1 MDHGGAG
8 SGNRAPLLFMDLELK
23 SPCKVNLLL
32 NILGPR
38 PDGFHELETVLQPV
52 ALCDTLAF
60 DRTGAGIELSCSD
73 PTLPVDST
81 NLVWRAAAAFFTA
94 AGIAGGVRIHLDKK
108 IPREAGLGGGSANA
122 ATTLRGLNQ
131 LFGRPL
137 TEETLH
143 TLAAGLGS
151 DVPFF
156 LQEGPALAT
165 GRGEI
170 IRPRAPFPALEGW
183 WVLLVHPGFGISTAW
198 AYRALARFPEAQ
210 RGRPGRA
217 EQLVRAL
224 EAGDLSRAAPLFYNA
239 LEVPAFAKFPWLE
252 LAREFLEENGA
263 AVSRMSGSGSALFAL
278 VPDPQRGEALRERML
293 ARFGARLW
301 TTVVPLGRG

>member
-1 MDHGGAG
+1 
-8 SGNRAPLLFMDLELK
+8 MDLELK
-23 SPCKVNLLL
+23 SPCKINLLL

-52 ALCDTLAF
+52 GLCDTLALAK
-60 DRTGAGIELSCSD
+60 TPAGLELSCND
-73 PTLPVDST
+73 PSLPVDAS
-81 NLVWRAAAAFFTA
+81 NLVWRAAANFFAA
-94 AGIAGGVRIHLDKK
+94 AGIAGGVRIHLEKK
-108 IPREAGLGGGSANA
+108 VPREAGLGGGSANA
-122 ATTLRGLNQ
+122 ATALRGLNQ

-137 TEETLH
+137 SGEVLH

-156 LQEGPALAT
+156 LQDGPALAT
-165 GRGEI
+165 GRGES
-170 IRPRAPFPALEGW
+170 IRPLAPFPSLSGW

-217 EQLVRAL
+217 EQLVQAL
-224 EAGDLSRAAPLFYNA
+224 EAGDLSRAAPQFYNA
-239 LEVPAFAKFPWLE
+239 LEAPAFAKFPWLA

-263 AVSRMSGSGSALFAL
+263 AVSRMTGSGSALFAL
-278 VPDPQRGEALRERML
+278 VPDQNRGEALRERVL

-301 TTVVPLGRG
+301 TAAVPLGAGNRSCEWF